1 MVQKRDAM
9 GRKRLPEGTRKKDQ
23 IKTIIVK
30 VPIEV
35 FEEIEKKG
43 VPSDILRQDALKKYK
58 ISDC

>member
-1 MVQKRDAM
+1 M

-43 VPSDILRQDALKKYK
+43 LPSDILRQDAIKKYK